1 VLGLK
6 AAPRADRPYVPLV
19 FWAFRLMAGIG
30 FVLAAIAGAGAWLRW
45 RGRLYDT
52 GWFSFL
58 CGFEPAPV
66 QRRARRPDRDRD
78 RPPALCRLWAAADC
92 RCSSAGRG
100 PRGHDLAGVVRY
112 RLYGAADRVFFYA
125 TRTVLRGPGI
135 PEPAAPPVEV
145 RRSIDSALAKS
156 PAE

>member
-1 VLGLK
+1 MLGLK

-58 CGFEPAPV
+58 CAVSSPLPFIAVLGGWTVTEVGRQPYVVYGLLRTADA
-66 QRRARRPDRDRD
+66 QRRSRSARSRPRWCCS
-78 RPPALCRLWAAADC
+78 LSSI
-92 RCSSAGRG
+92 RCC
-100 PRGHDLAGVVRY
+100 
-112 RLYGAADRVFFYA
+112 
-125 TRTVLRGPGI
+125 
-135 PEPAAPPVEV
+135 
-145 RRSIDSALAKS
+145 
-156 PAE
+156 